1 MECLIGRIVFNKGIN
16 VSILAL
22 LFEYYFEN
30 IELFYYLTINEKKVI
45 YRIRKIV
52 YD

>member
-1 MECLIGRIVFNKGIN
+1 MEYLIGRIVFNKGIN
-16 VSILAL
+16 ISRLAL
-22 LFEYYFEN
+22 LFEYYFEKVK
-30 IELFYYLTINEKKVI
+30 LFYYLIINEKKVI